1 MIDINEQLV
10 LKLIEKNITVSA
22 AESCTGGLLSS
33 AFVDIPGSSDV
44 FLEGVVTYSN
54 DAKVRLGVNA
64 DTLKKYGAVSDAVAL
79 EMAKAVKKRAG
90 STIGLS
96 TTGIAGP
103 GGGTAEKPV
112 GLVYAA
118 IVTDEAENVY
128 KLNFSGER
136 ADVRRQ
142 TVDFVINKLYE
153 TINFPKEGAL
163 NGK

>member
-1 MIDINEQLV
+1 MIKIYEKLV

-33 AFVDIPGSSDV
+33 AFVDIPGSSDI

-54 DAKVRLGVNA
+54 EAKVMLGVNA
-64 DTLKKYGAVSDAVAL
+64 DTLKEYGAVSEQVAL
-79 EMAKAVKKRAG
+79 QMATAVKLRAG
-90 STIGLS
+90 ADIGLS

-103 GGGTAEKPV
+103 GGGSAEKPV

-118 IVTDEAENVY
+118 IVGNGFEKVY
-128 KLNFSGER
+128 KLNFDGNRTS
-136 ADVRRQ
+136 VRQQ
-142 TVDFVINKLYE
+142 TVEFVTDKLYE
-153 TINFPKEGAL
+153 IINLPKEGVP